1 MIYFTRV
8 VNFIGILFITLSVYF
23 ISLGK
28 KIGWY
33 FAVVTSASIGFVG
46 YVMQFVRVD
55 TLDFFLQGLMGSVF
69 AVNLLIPAVRKTLIK
84 QGDSEYEKRI

>member
-1 MIYFTRV
+1 MLYFTRV
-8 VNFIGILFITLSVYF
+8 VNFIGIIFITLSVYF

-28 KIGWY
+28 KNGWY

-55 TLDFFLQGLMGSVF
+55 TIDFFLQGLMGSIF
-69 AVNLLIPAVRKTLIK
+69 AVNLLLPTVKNTLIR
-84 QGDSEYEKRI
+84 QGDGKYEK